1 MVEAPSYFSSI
12 TRALMGVTDTPLP
25 SQESHGEILPTS
37 GASDLDWN
45 YKGGSDIPQILRV

>member
-1 MVEAPSYFSSI
+1 MVGAPSYFSSI
-12 TRALMGVTDTPLP
+12 TCALMGVTDTPLP

-45 YKGGSDIPQILRV
+45 YKGGSDIPQILWV